1 MNPTF
6 SISRY
11 WATGILFLIIFMVIS
26 ELLLIDQNMKLRS
39 DLRRVSYS
47 EMMLEDGF
55 YEVKLIDGKLWVVR
69 K

>member
-6 SISRY
+6 SIARY
-11 WATGILFLIIFMVIS
+11 WATAILFLIIFMAIS
-26 ELLLIDQNMKLRS
+26 ELLLIDQNMRLRS
-39 DLRRVSYS
+39 DLKRVSYS

-55 YEVKLIDGKLWVVR
+55 YQVKLIDGKLWVVR